1 MNPAS
6 WLPLAAGSEFTEP
19 RDHLLADL
27 CTATSRE
34 IDGQQIGR
42 TTTNK
47 EVGRILSG
55 NAALTPVNVHFR
67 LPFSGSLSLSSP
79 QYESEKLEKI
89 QTKNGLKGSKLSS
102 LNAPGTESPQ
112 FHPNWKLQEFP
123 FSHY

>member
-1 MNPAS
+1 MDLQGSANKWTLGCVNPAS
-6 WLPLAAGSEFTEP
+6 WLPLALGSEFTKP

-79 QYESEKLEKI
+79 QYESENFDKFGEQDGLEGLQVI
-89 QTKNGLKGSKLSS
+89 QFEC
-102 LNAPGTESPQ
+102 PR
-112 FHPNWKLQEFP
+112 H
-123 FSHY
+123 